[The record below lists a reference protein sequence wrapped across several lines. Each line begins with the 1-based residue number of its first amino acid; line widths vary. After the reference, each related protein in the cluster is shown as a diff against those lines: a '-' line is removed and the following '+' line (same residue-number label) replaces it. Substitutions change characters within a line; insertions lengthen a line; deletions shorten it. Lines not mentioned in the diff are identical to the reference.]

1 MSLIQRKPHLQVFG
15 FKIGS
20 QARVICVGCL
30 SSVQHSICL
39 IESIPGG
46 MVLVMLLL
54 ANLATTSLNKSGNQ
68 HILPVSL
75 MQKMMMDG
83 SML

>member
-1 MSLIQRKPHLQVFG
+1 MSLIRRKSHLQVFG
-15 FKIGS
+15 FKIVS
-20 QARVICVGCL
+20 QVPVICVGCL

-39 IESIPGG
+39 IENIPGG

-54 ANLATTSLNKSGNQ
+54 ANLAITSLNKSGNQ

-75 MQKMMMDG
+75 TQKMMMDG

>member
-1 MSLIQRKPHLQVFG
+1 MSLIRRKPHSQVFG

-20 QARVICVGCL
+20 PARVISVGCL

-39 IESIPGG
+39 IENIPGG

-54 ANLATTSLNKSGNQ
+54 ANLAITSPNKSGNQ

-75 MQKMMMDG
+75 TQKIMTDG